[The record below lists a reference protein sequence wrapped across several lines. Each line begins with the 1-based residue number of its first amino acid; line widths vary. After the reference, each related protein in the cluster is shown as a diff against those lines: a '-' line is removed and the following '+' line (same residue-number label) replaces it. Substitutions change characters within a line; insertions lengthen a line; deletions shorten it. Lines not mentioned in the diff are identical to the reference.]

1 MSGLQVTQNE
11 GRLFASAPSASSPAT
26 APGRRLSSRA
36 CAAGRG
42 IPNRGKYQPFAY
54 APEFPFCFAGN
65 TIFECIKCKLQSDP
79 ISPPGAAPPLPHVY
93 LWPFESETSLIKS
106 MPETRPT
113 CRDRQTRMTP
123 PRTYGRSTSGYA
135 IARALANGLGPRCGG
150 HRHPRSFPPQILSSA
165 IRLRGLDG

>member
-11 GRLFASAPSASSPAT
+11 GRLFASAPSASSTAT

-36 CAAGRG
+36 CAAARG
-42 IPNRGKYQPFAY
+42 ILPKRGKYQPFAY
-54 APEFPFCFAGN
+54 AREFPFCFARN
-65 TIFECIKCKLQSDP
+65 TIYECIRWKL
-79 ISPPGAAPPLPHVY
+79 PPEAAPPLTQVY

-123 PRTYGRSTSGYA
+123 PRTYGRSTSGSA
-135 IARALANGLGPRCGG
+135 IARALANGLWRRCGG
-150 HRHPRSFPPQILSSA
+150 HRHPRWFPPQILSRVLSA
-165 IRLRGLDG
+165 HAVLMVESSS